1 MFDSIGQSL
10 ATMGD
15 PLYWLAVV
23 VAVALSVGVGL
34 IPGISGTVV
43 MALMVPFVVFTID
56 DPAIGLV
63 MLATV
68 TGVNNTLDSIPAVL
82 VGLPGGATQVTYLE
96 GHQLARRGMAAHTL
110 GAVYGVSMLGGIFG
124 AIVLALSIP
133 VMKPFILRF
142 SFAEVA
148 AMALFGIAM
157 VALLSKG
164 AMVRGLAAGLI
175 GMLLGTIGVDPLT
188 GWERYTFG
196 EFHLYQ
202 GLPIVA
208 TIIGVFVL
216 PEMIDLSMTREPVA
230 AQGAI
235 TSNREVFRGFVYGVK
250 RWRMLIRQS
259 IFGVFVG
266 AIPGVG
272 SGVIDWLAYAFGI
285 AFTKDKSQF
294 GKGSLE
300 GVLFAESA
308 QNSKEG
314 GQAIPTLALGIPGG
328 PAWAIVIV
336 AMLFY
341 NVAPGPDMLGR
352 NAHITITLV
361 ATLAIANVMV
371 TGLGLVATGQLAR
384 LTRVPYPV
392 IGSVVIPVAV
402 VAAFLNTRLW
412 QAVGLTFAFCIVG
425 LLMKRL
431 QWPRPPLV
439 LGFILGPIFE
449 GNLRFALG
457 FEGNLWG
464 VVTRPVMLILLVLL
478 VVFVAG
484 LNLATARSEREVARQ
499 NADSLDPR
507 LGIPAERSAQGVG
520 TVTTPATWMRRMVGL
535 ERAEW
540 RIENVLRWENL
551 FPVGVLI
558 ILGVAFW
565 MALDF
570 GPKAGMVPRWLCGG
584 AIVMVAFQLV
594 RQSLTPRGTAEIMDL
609 GMRSTGMAGA
619 GRSGAIIFGLIV
631 LSGLVS
637 ISVGLQYAAIFYAVA
652 GSILLIKER
661 YRWLVAVAT
670 GLIVS
675 AFVLGLAGRVMAILW
690 PKPLLLEWLSG

>member
-1 MFDSIGQSL
+1 MFDSLAESL
-10 ATMGD
+10 STMGN
-15 PLYWLAVV
+15 PLYWIAVV
-23 VAVALSVGVGL
+23 VAVVLSVGVGL

-96 GHQLARRGMAAHTL
+96 GHQLARRGLAAHTL

-124 AIVLALSIP
+124 AIVLALAIP
-133 VMKPFILRF
+133 VMKPFILEF

-157 VALLSKG
+157 VALLSRG

-175 GMLLGTIGVDPLT
+175 GMLLGTVGVDPLT

-196 EFHLYQ
+196 EFFLYD

-208 TIIGVFVL
+208 TIIGVFAL
-216 PEMIDLSMTREPVA
+216 PEMIDLSMTRAPVA
-230 AQGAI
+230 AQGAV

-259 IFGVFVG
+259 TFGVFVG

-361 ATLAIANVMV
+361 ATLAISNVMV
-371 TGLGLVATGQLAR
+371 TGLGLVATGQLAK
-384 LTRVPYPV
+384 LTRVPYPI
-392 IGSVVIPVAV
+392 IGSVVIPVAII
-402 VAAFLNTRLW
+402 AAFLNTRLW
-412 QAVGLTFAFCIVG
+412 QAVGLTFAFCVIG

-449 GNLRFALG
+449 GNLRSALG

-464 VVTRPVMLILLVLL
+464 VVTRPVTLILLVLL

-484 LNLATARSEREVARQ
+484 LNLATARSERELARQ
-499 NADSLDPR
+499 TDDADPDSGPPGVRTAQHASTVATGTALVRR
-507 LGIPAERSAQGVG
+507 L
-520 TVTTPATWMRRMVGL
+520 TGL
-535 ERAEW
+535 ERVEW

-551 FPVGVLI
+551 FPVGLLI
-558 ILGVAFW
+558 ILGAAFW

-570 GPKAGMVPRWLCGG
+570 GPKAGMVPRWLCAG
-584 AIVMVAFQLV
+584 AMVMVAFQLV
-594 RQSLTPRGTAEIMDL
+594 RQSLAPRATVEIMDL

-619 GRSGAIIFGLIV
+619 GRSAALILGLIV
-631 LSGLVS
+631 LFGLVS
-637 ISVGLQYAAIFYAVA
+637 ISVGLQYAAVFYAVA
-652 GSILLIKER
+652 GSIVLIKER
-661 YRWLVAVAT
+661 YRWVMAVAT

-675 AFVLGLAGRVMAILW
+675 AFVFGLAGEVMAIIW
-690 PKPLLLEWLSG
+690 PKPLLMEWLSG